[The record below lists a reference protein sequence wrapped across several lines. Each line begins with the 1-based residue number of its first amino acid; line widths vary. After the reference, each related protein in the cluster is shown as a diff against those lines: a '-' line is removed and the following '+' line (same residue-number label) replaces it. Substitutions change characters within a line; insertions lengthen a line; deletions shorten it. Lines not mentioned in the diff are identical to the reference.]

1 MRGRHTANHLA
12 QDYNL
17 ASGNPKLPFL
27 AGMGDED
34 SVLADG
40 DAFIGNID
48 IALDVAVD
56 KQRARAADLPFDEL
70 SPPDFYLFRRA

>member
-1 MRGRHTANHLA
+1 MRGGHTANHLA

-17 ASGNPKLPFL
+17 ASGNPKPPFL

-40 DAFIGNID
+40 DTFVGNID
-48 IALDVAVD
+48 VALDAAVD
-56 KQRARAADLPFDEL
+56 K
-70 SPPDFYLFRRA
+70 